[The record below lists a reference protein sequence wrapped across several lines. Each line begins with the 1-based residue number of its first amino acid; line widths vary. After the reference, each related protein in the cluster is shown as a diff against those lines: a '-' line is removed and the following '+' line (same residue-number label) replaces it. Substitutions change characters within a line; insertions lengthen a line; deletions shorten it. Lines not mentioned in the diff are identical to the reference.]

1 MTMTV
6 MTKRPIERVRDRET
20 VDPKI
25 GILPYSRLEE
35 SPTQSWQQPNPQAVA
50 ARQSG

>member
-1 MTMTV
+1 MAV
-6 MTKRPIERVRDRET
+6 MTKWPIERVRDRET
-20 VDPKI
+20 VNPTI

-35 SPTQSWQQPNPQAVA
+35 SPAQPWQQPTPHAVA